1 MIDHCGTAGNAADG
15 KVFAME
21 RYEDPDRIYKY
32 QYSST
37 NRSLV
42 DKLLKYW
49 WSFAIKFIPAKAS
62 ANLVSIV
69 GNIGSWF
76 ATALLCGLVVGP
88 MDLAAKRSPWLFG
101 LAAFALAFYHSL
113 DAMDGIQ
120 ARRTGSSGPL
130 GEFVD
135 HWFDS
140 FNVFFMPLGLFMA
153 FPVLPSAW
161 LFIALFA
168 CLFADWTNLR
178 EVKMTNKLYFGPI
191 SSEEGMIALLLGYVS
206 MGLVGYDFWALPLPG
221 LGVPPIHLGFL
232 VMIGGFFV
240 SGMRSFLV
248 GRMAWSR
255 EVFAELLT
263 LAPIAIWALVAEKN
277 FGRGALLAGGLLA
290 GFTGSRFIGDL
301 LRSRLVG
308 LAAPLGYAD
317 LLVMDA
323 LLLASILIP
332 GVPVWAQIAAV
343 GLSFANLAFRLLGQ
357 FSRTLSLVRERL
369 GIGLFGPV
377 RK

>member
-1 MIDHCGTAGNAADG
+1 
-15 KVFAME
+15 ME

-32 QYSST
+32 QYSSI
-37 NRSLV
+37 NKSLV
-42 DKLLKYW
+42 DRLLKYW
-49 WSFAIKFIPAKAS
+49 WRLAIKFIPAKAS

-69 GNIGSWF
+69 GNTGSWF

-88 MDLAAKRSPWLFG
+88 IDVAARRSPWLFG
-101 LAAFALAFYHSL
+101 LAALGIAFYHSL

-140 FNVFFMPLGLFMA
+140 FNIFFMPLGLFMA

-161 LFIALFA
+161 LFIAIFA

-178 EVKMTNKLYFGPI
+178 EVKMTNQLYFGPL
-191 SSEEGMIALLLGYVS
+191 SSEEGTVALLLAYLS
-206 MGLVGYDFWALPLPG
+206 MWFVGYDFWARPLPG
-221 LGVPPIHLGFL
+221 LGVPPIHLGYL

-240 SGMRSFLV
+240 TGLRSFFV
-248 GRMAWSR
+248 GRMAWGR
-255 EVFAELLT
+255 EVLAELLT
-263 LAPIAIWALVAEKN
+263 LLPIAIWALVAEKTM
-277 FGRGALLAGGLLA
+277 GRGALLAGGLLA
-290 GFTGSRFIGDL
+290 GFSGSRFIGDL

-308 LAAPLGYAD
+308 LAAPLWYPD
-317 LLVMDA
+317 LLVMDL
-323 LLLASILIP
+323 LLLASILVP
-332 GVPVWAQIAAV
+332 GLPAWVRVAAV
-343 GLSFANLAFRLLGQ
+343 GLFFAVLAYGLLGQ
-357 FSRTLSLVRERL
+357 FARTLSLVRERL

>member
-1 MIDHCGTAGNAADG
+1 
-15 KVFAME
+15 ME

-32 QYSST
+32 QYSSV

-42 DKLLKYW
+42 DRLLKYW
-49 WSFAIKFIPAKAS
+49 WRFAIKLIPAKAS

-69 GNIGSWF
+69 GNLGSWF

-88 MDLAAKRSPWLFG
+88 IDVAAKRSPWLFG
-101 LAAFALAFYHSL
+101 LAALSLAFYHSL

-140 FNVFFMPLGLFMA
+140 FNIFLVPLGLFMA

-161 LFIALFA
+161 LFIALLA
-168 CLFADWTNLR
+168 CIFADWTNLR
-178 EVKMTNKLYFGPI
+178 EVKMTNQLHFGPI
-191 SSEEGMIALLLGYVS
+191 SSEEAMIALLLAYVS
-206 MGLVGYDFWALPLPG
+206 MWLVGYDFWALPLPG
-221 LGVPPIHLGFL
+221 LGVPPIYIAM
-232 VMIGGFFV
+232 VITIGGSFAT
-240 SGMRSFLV
+240 GMRSFLV

-255 EVFAELLT
+255 EILAELLT
-263 LAPIAIWALVAEKN
+263 LAPIAVWALIAEKT
-277 FGRGALLAGGLLA
+277 FGRGALLVGGLLM
-290 GFTGSRFIGDL
+290 GLSGSRFIGDL

-308 LAAPLGYAD
+308 LAAPLWYPD
-317 LLVMDA
+317 LLVMDL
-323 LLLASILIP
+323 LLLASILVP
-332 GVPVWAQIAAV
+332 GLPAWVRVAAV
-343 GLSFANLAFRLLGQ
+343 GLFFAVLAYGLLGQ
-357 FSRTLSLVRERL
+357 FARTLSLVRERL

-377 RK
+377 RKQKLDTPPRRR